1 MTKEERDK
9 LQQEFCVKT
18 VQDMSEKDR
27 ISFAYNVLMDSYY
40 NYTDEHF
47 LLKSKHISQNYLL
60 SMSKKKKDVIE
71 AKGIDY
77 P

>member
-9 LQQEFCVKT
+9 LQQEFCVRT

-27 ISFAYNVLMDSYY
+27 ISFTYNVLMDSYY

-47 LLKSKHISQNYLL
+47 LAEVQTYFPDLL
-60 SMSKKKKDVIE
+60 TIDVKKEEGCDWS
-71 AKGIDY
+71 
-77 P
+77 